1 MSDGELVVAG
11 SAPLTALAVKAHVNL
26 IQEVMAAV
34 MKDGEHYGKIPGCGD
49 KKTLLK
55 PGAEKILST
64 FRIANDPEVEDLSG
78 PDEIRYRIKCRLT
91 SIETGL
97 FLGAGIG
104 ECSSEEE
111 KYKWKKATCNEEWEE
126 TDPSR
131 RREKWFK
138 GYSGKKP
145 YQVKQIRTNPADV
158 ANTVLKM
165 GKKRGLIDGTL
176 TVTAASDIFAQDLDD
191 VEIPDS
197 GEEAKPNLE
206 ASVQEVKKAPAEG
219 DAPTEKPD
227 NPIEPKD
234 IKRIYAKLHGL
245 EISDDMEQHVVASEI
260 CGFTTTLESMNF
272 LSVAQGDKVISELI
286 KREAAAK

>member
-1 MSDGELVVAG
+1 
-11 SAPLTALAVKAHVNL
+11 
-26 IQEVMAAV
+26 
-34 MKDGEHYGKIPGCGD
+34 GCGD

-55 PGAEKILST
+55 PGAEKLLST
-64 FRIANDPEVEDLSG
+64 FKIANDPEVEDLSG
-78 PDEIRYRIKCRLT
+78 EDEIRYRVKCRLT
-91 SIETGL
+91 SMETGR
-97 FLGAGIG
+97 FLGTGIG

-111 KYKWKKATCNEEWEE
+111 KYKWKKAVCNEEWEE

-138 GYSGKKP
+138 GYGNNKP

-165 GKKRGLIDGTL
+165 GKKRSLIDGTL
-176 TVTAASDIFAQDLDD
+176 TVTAASDIFAQDLED

-206 ASVQEVKKAPAEG
+206 ESVQEVKKAPAKG
-219 DAPTEKPD
+219 AAPTEKSD

-272 LSVAQGDKVISELI
+272 LSVGQGDKVISELI
-286 KREAAAK
+286 KREKAVK